1 MVQQYKAYVTADS
14 FIDGENK
21 PKLLLR
27 VYEKLLLGLDT
38 AKVAIERKDFEKKHT
53 SLSNVRILIGALDS
67 SLDMSY
73 GEIPQNLSA
82 LYKYLLK
89 RVADVNQN
97 LDVTILDEC
106 KKLVRILFEGFSE
119 AYELEKGIEK
129 RKEGSIS
136 APTTNQVR
144 TV

>member
-1 MVQQYKAYVTADS
+1 MVQQYRAYVTADN
-14 FIDGENK
+14 FIDGTNK
-21 PKLLLR
+21 PKLLLK
-27 VYEKLLLGLDT
+27 VYEKLILGLDT
-38 AKVAIERKDFEKKHT
+38 AKVAIECRDFEKKHA
-53 SLSNVRILIGALDS
+53 SLSNVRLLIGALDS

-106 KKLVRILFEGFSE
+106 KKLVRTLFEGFVE
-119 AYELEKGIEK
+119 ACNIEKGRDKNLSE
-129 RKEGSIS
+129 
-136 APTTNQVR
+136 PTTNQVR